1 MQMKNKKEYKIILWT
16 IAALAVDL
24 LGRVMAD
31 RLTLP
36 IWCDSIGT
44 FLIAYMAGPVC
55 GGIVGFT
62 NNIVYGIFVDQQ
74 SVYCIVGALLGIVV
88 GYFAKKKVFES
99 RFRTMT
105 LGMGLALFSTGV
117 AVVLNTVLYDGQ
129 SGNIWGNQVIELCI
143 DKGFPTYLANL
154 LGQFCVEFLDKL
166 LCVEIVYLCIR
177 LFRSG

>member
-1 MQMKNKKEYKIILWT
+1 MKNKKEYRIILWT

-62 NNIVYGIFVDQQ
+62 NNIVYGIFCRSTI
-74 SVYCIVGALLGIVV
+74 SVLHCRSTPWYCG
-88 GYFAKKKVFES
+88 
-99 RFRTMT
+99 
-105 LGMGLALFSTGV
+105 
-117 AVVLNTVLYDGQ
+117 
-129 SGNIWGNQVIELCI
+129 
-143 DKGFPTYLANL
+143 
-154 LGQFCVEFLDKL
+154 
-166 LCVEIVYLCIR
+166 R
-177 LFRSG
+177 LFCQKEGF

>member
-1 MQMKNKKEYKIILWT
+1 MKNKKEYKIILWT

-44 FLIAYMAGPVC
+44 FLIAYMAGPAC

-99 RFRTMT
+99 QFRTMT

-129 SGNIWGNQVIELCI
+129 SGNIWGNQVIEL
-143 DKGFPTYLANL
+143 
-154 LGQFCVEFLDKL
+154 
-166 LCVEIVYLCIR
+166 
-177 LFRSG
+177 